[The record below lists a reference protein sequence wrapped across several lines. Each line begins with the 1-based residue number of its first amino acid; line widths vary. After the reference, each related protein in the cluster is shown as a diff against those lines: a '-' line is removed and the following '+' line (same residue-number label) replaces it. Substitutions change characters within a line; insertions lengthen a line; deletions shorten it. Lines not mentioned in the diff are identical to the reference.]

1 MRLTTQFARYATVG
15 LATNALAYMGYLAL
29 TQLGLGPKLA
39 MSLMY
44 VLGLVQAFL
53 LNKRWSFAFEGNATR
68 ALGRYICAYAAGYAL
83 NWLGL
88 MLLVDHYGLPHAPV
102 QALMIVL
109 VALLLFVA
117 QRYWVFARHPEQVA
131 S

>member
-1 MRLTTQFARYATVG
+1 MRLTTQFFRYAAVG
-15 LATNALAYMGYLAL
+15 LATNALAFLGYLAL
-29 TQLGLGPKLA
+29 TQLGVGPKLA

-44 VLGLVQAFL
+44 ALGTVQAFL

-68 ALGRYICAYAAGYAL
+68 ALGRYASAYAAGYAL

-88 MLLVDHYGLPHAPV
+88 ILLVDHYGLPHAPV

-109 VALLLFVA
+109 VAMLLFAA
-117 QRYWVFARHPEQVA
+117 QRYWVFVSTRKQVI
-131 S
+131 

>member
-1 MRLTTQFARYATVG
+1 MRLHTQFVRYATVG
-15 LATNALAYMGYLAL
+15 LATNALAYLGYLAL
-29 TQLGLGPKLA
+29 TKLGLGPKLA

-44 VLGLVQAFL
+44 LLGTLQAFL
-53 LNKRWSFAFEGNATR
+53 LNKRWSFAFEGNTTR
-68 ALGRYICAYAAGYAL
+68 ALRRYVSAYAAGYAL

-88 MLLVDHYGLPHAPV
+88 MLLVEHYGLPHAAV

-109 VALLLFVA
+109 VALLLFTA
-117 QRYWVFARHPEQVA
+117 QRYWVFARHPKQVA

>member
-1 MRLTTQFARYATVG
+1 MRLTTQFFRYAAVG
-15 LATNALAYMGYLAL
+15 LATNALAFLGYLAL
-29 TQLGLGPKLA
+29 TQLGVGPKLA

-44 VLGLVQAFL
+44 ALGTVQAFL

-68 ALGRYICAYAAGYAL
+68 ALGRYICAYAAGYVL

-109 VALLLFVA
+109 VAMLLFAA
-117 QRYWVFARHPEQVA
+117 QRYWVFVSTRKQVI
-131 S
+131 